1 MTGAIAHR
9 PGGTGNT
16 HRSNIMKNAR
26 TIRTLNRCGIPS
38 DQIGFAG
45 HTPSG
50 KAIRR
55 LERKDHRAHICAK
68 QDVQMLSLPRTPE
81 STRGFRAVQNANK
94 PSDKMERSA

>member
-1 MTGAIAHR
+1 
-9 PGGTGNT
+9 
-16 HRSNIMKNAR
+16 MKNAR
-26 TIRTLNRCGIPS
+26 TVRTLNRCGIPA

-68 QDVQMLSLPRTPE
+68 QDVFMQMVSLPRTPE
-81 STRGFRAVQNANK
+81 STRGFRAVQNM
-94 PSDKMERSA
+94 DWE

>member
-1 MTGAIAHR
+1 MAGAIAHR

-55 LERKDHRAHICAK
+55 LERKDHREHIYMNTSCVA
-68 QDVQMLSLPRTPE
+68 QMVSLPRTPE
-81 STRGFRAVQNANK
+81 STRGFRAVQNW
-94 PSDKMERSA
+94 E